1 MATIK
6 KFEDITAWQ
15 QARVLSKSIYAI
27 SSEKPFWSDFELK
40 GQIRSASGSIM
51 DNIAEGF
58 ERGGRNEFIQF
69 LAIAKA
75 SAAEV
80 RSQLYRALDQ
90 KYISEECFEELYKIS
105 DDIGKM
111 ISALI
116 GYLIRPKLKV
126 KNLKTELATNTKLKT
141 RNYYGFFLS

>member
-15 QARVLSKSIYAI
+15 QARVLSKNIYAI

-40 GQIRSASGSIM
+40 SQIRSASGSIM

-69 LAIAKA
+69 LGIAKA
-75 SAAEV
+75 SAGEV
-80 RSQLYRALDQ
+80 RSQLYRAHDQ
-90 KYISEECFEELYKIS
+90 EYISKERFDELYKQA

-111 ISALI
+111 ISALM
-116 GYLIRPKLKV
+116 GYL
-126 KNLKTELATNTKLKT
+126 NKTDIKGEKSLN
-141 RNYYGFFLS
+141 

>member
-15 QARVLSKSIYAI
+15 QARILSKNIYI
-27 SSEKPFWSDFELK
+27 LTNQKFFSNDFGLK
-40 GQIRSASGSIM
+40 NQIRSASGSLM

-69 LAIAKA
+69 PGIAKA
-75 SAAEV
+75 SVGEV

-90 KYISEECFEELYKIS
+90 EYISKERFDELYKLA

-111 ISALI
+111 ISALMA
-116 GYLIRPKLKV
+116 YL
-126 KNLKTELATNTKLKT
+126 NKTDIKGEKFKDRVGTKTL
-141 RNYYGFFLS
+141 N